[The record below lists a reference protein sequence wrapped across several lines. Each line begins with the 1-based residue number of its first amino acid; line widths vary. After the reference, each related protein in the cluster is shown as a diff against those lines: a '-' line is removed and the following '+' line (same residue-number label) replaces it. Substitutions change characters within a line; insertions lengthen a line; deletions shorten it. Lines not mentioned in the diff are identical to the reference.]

1 MKNRIAASIALAAGL
16 ALGASGCSL
25 VSENGTAVQYAPS
38 DGVEITANGVALRNI
53 LLVADESGENFNVVF
68 TGVNNTE
75 SPARVSINLSA
86 DAGDALVEFELPVG
100 TTSFGDL
107 EQDQDVLV
115 ATIPGVAAGTTL
127 ESYFT
132 INGEGDMH
140 EFVPVLDGTL
150 PEYQPYVLDAQVFE
164 EAEESAAGDSATEG
178 PAAEGSTAEDAAAED
193 AATEEAA
200 E

>member
-25 VSENGTAVQYAPS
+25 IATNGTEVQYAPS
-38 DGVEITANGVALRNI
+38 DGIEITANGVALRNV
-53 LLVADESGENFNVVF
+53 LLVVDDSGENLNLVF
-68 TGVNNTE
+68 TGVNSTE
-75 SPARVSINLSA
+75 SPARVSVNLSA

-115 ATIPGVAAGTTL
+115 ATIPDVAAGTTI

-150 PEYQPYVLDAQVFE
+150 AEYQPYVLDPQVFA
-164 EAEESAAGDSATEG
+164 EAEESATEG
-178 PAAEGSTAEDAAAED
+178 SASEDSAAEGAASEDP
-193 AATEEAA
+193 ATEEAA
-200 E
+200 TEEGAE